1 MIKFFRKIR
10 FDLMEK
16 NKTGKSLKYAIGE
29 IVLVVIGILIAI
41 SINNWNENRINDN
54 IEKTYYQRFL
64 DDVYLDEEILIQQI
78 ELTKN
83 RLFSA
88 NTLLSYLQ
96 QENVNMKQIANAIRN
111 SVSRSDFKIEP
122 TKITYEDVKSSGNL
136 NLIRDFVLKY
146 KLDKYYANLEGLMN
160 NININA
166 SRLAL
171 RMLNKED
178 LIGTGFAIIAM
189 SQNGF
194 DSDIVNLKKFED
206 NFVLTHENRMKLM
219 NDAVFYSGLT
229 SRNLQHF
236 KILQQEINEMK
247 QALEIKCN
255 LNK

>member
-16 NKTGKSLKYAIGE
+16 NKTGKYLKYAIGE

-136 NLIRDFVLKY
+136 NLIRNFVLKY

>member
-1 MIKFFRKIR
+1 MINFFRKIR
-10 FDLMEK
+10 YNLMEQ
-16 NKTGKSLKYAIGE
+16 NKTGKYLKYAIGE
-29 IVLVVIGILIAI
+29 IVLVMIGILLALQV
-41 SINNWNENRINDN
+41 NNWNQNRINDN

-111 SVSRSDFKIEP
+111 SVSRSDYKIEP
-122 TKITYEDVKSSGNL
+122 TKIAYEDVKASGNL
-136 NLIRDFVLKY
+136 NLIRDLELKY
-146 KLDKYYANLEGLMN
+146 KLDKYYSNLEGMMN

-178 LIGTGFAIIAM
+178 LIGTGFANMTI
-189 SQNGF
+189 SQNGI
-194 DSDIVNLKKFED
+194 DSNIVNLKAIED
-206 NFVLTHENRMKLM
+206 NIILTQENRIKLM
-219 NDAVFYSGLT
+219 NDAMLYSGLT

-236 KILQQEINEMK
+236 KLLLEEINKMK
-247 QALEIKCN
+247 QAFKFKVN
-255 LNK
+255 